1 MRHDTEIKI
10 PMHILYQAIMEVP
23 ESVLVVI
30 ANSAVLYSQK
40 RMLASDFDSYL
51 RSVAWQ
57 STTLKTYYE
66 DLSMFDEENE
76 ILSEEDLLFLAQ
88 G

>member
-1 MRHDTEIKI
+1 MEI
-10 PMHILYQAIMEVP
+10 LQEAITEVP
-23 ESVLVVI
+23 ESVLLVI
-30 ANSAVLYSQK
+30 ANSFVLLSEE

-66 DLSMFDEENE
+66 DLSMFDEEND

-88 G
+88 T